1 MNRVAIDV
9 DEVLVNFLYP
19 MAKYHKKVHKLWSK
33 PKYNYVYR
41 QIFDI
46 DETESQKMV
55 REFYKSKDFMELT
68 PITGS
73 QLAMYKLRANAK
85 KMYVLTGRQ
94 EVVRD
99 ETETWIQHYF
109 PGIFDDVILTN
120 SYTPNEIRKIDI
132 CRALNIGLLIDDNIG
147 ICEECIE
154 DGVQALNFIGTGE
167 ETYPWCEESA
177 ISLNG
182 WDSICQSDLSLLNL

>member
-19 MAKYHKKVHKLWSK
+19 MAKHHNKVHKLLSK

-68 PITGS
+68 PIIGS

-154 DGVQALNFIGTGE
+154 DGVQALNFIGNDE
-167 ETYPWCEESA
+167 IYPWCEESA

-182 WDSICQSDLSLLNL
+182 WDSICQSDSSLLNL

>member
-1 MNRVAIDV
+1 MNRVTIDV
-9 DEVLVNFLYP
+9 DEVLVNFLQP
-19 MAKYHKKVHKLWSK
+19 MAKFHYKTIRK
-33 PKYNYVYR
+33 PKYSYVYR

-55 REFYKSKDFMELT
+55 REFYMSKDFMELT
-68 PITGS
+68 PIKKS

-99 ETETWIQHYF
+99 DTETWIQHFF

-132 CRALNIGLLIDDNIG
+132 CRALNIGLLIDDNKG
-147 ICEECIE
+147 ICDECIE
-154 DGVQALNFIGTGE
+154 DGVQALNFIGDGE
-167 ETYPWCEESA
+167 EVYPWCEEST

-182 WDSICQSDLSLLNL
+182 WDSICQSDSSLLNL

>member
-1 MNRVAIDV
+1 MNRIAIDV
-9 DEVLVNFLYP
+9 DEVLVNFLQP
-19 MAKYHKKVHKLWSK
+19 MAKFHHQTIRK
-33 PKYNYVYR
+33 PKYSYVYR

-55 REFYKSKDFMELT
+55 REFYMSKDFMELT
-68 PITGS
+68 PIKGS
-73 QLAMYKLRANAK
+73 QLAMYKLRSNAK

-120 SYTPNEIRKIDI
+120 SYTPNEVRKIDI
-132 CRALNIGLLIDDNIG
+132 CRALNIGLLIDDNKG
-147 ICEECIE
+147 ICDECIE
-154 DGVQALNFIGTGE
+154 DGVQALNYIGE
-167 ETYPWCEESA
+167 DEIYPWCEEST
-177 ISLNG
+177 ISFKG
-182 WDSICQSDLSLLNL
+182 WDSICHSDSSLLNL

>member
-9 DEVLVNFLYP
+9 DEVLVKFLYP
-19 MAKYHKKVHKLWSK
+19 MAKFHYKTIRK
-33 PKYNYVYR
+33 PKYSYVYR

-55 REFYKSKDFMELT
+55 REFYMSKDFMELT
-68 PITGS
+68 PIKNS
-73 QLAMYKLRANAK
+73 QLAMYKLRANTK
-85 KMYVLTGRQ
+85 KMYILTGRQ

-132 CRALNIGLLIDDNIG
+132 CRALNIGLLIDDNKG
-147 ICEECIE
+147 ICDECIE
-154 DGVQALNFIGTGE
+154 DGVKALNFIGDDE
-167 ETYPWCEESA
+167 IYPWCEESD

-182 WDSICQSDLSLLNL
+182 WNSICQSDSLLLNL

>member
-9 DEVLVNFLYP
+9 DEVLVKFLYP
-19 MAKYHKKVHKLWSK
+19 MAKFHYKTIRK
-33 PKYNYVYR
+33 PKYSYVYR

-55 REFYKSKDFMELT
+55 REFYMSKDFMELT
-68 PITGS
+68 PIKNS
-73 QLAMYKLRANAK
+73 QLAMYKLRANAD

-132 CRALNIGLLIDDNIG
+132 CRALNIGLLIDDNKG
-147 ICEECIE
+147 ICDECIE
-154 DGVQALNFIGTGE
+154 DGVKALNFIGDDE
-167 ETYPWCEESA
+167 IYPWCEESA

-182 WDSICQSDLSLLNL
+182 WDSICQSDSSLLNL

>member
-1 MNRVAIDV
+1 
-9 DEVLVNFLYP
+9 
-19 MAKYHKKVHKLWSK
+19 
-33 PKYNYVYR
+33 
-41 QIFDI
+41 
-46 DETESQKMV
+46 MV
-55 REFYKSKDFMELT
+55 REFYMSKDFMELT
-68 PITGS
+68 PIKKS

-99 ETETWIQHYF
+99 DTETWIQHFF

-132 CRALNIGLLIDDNIG
+132 CRALNIGLLIDDNKG
-147 ICEECIE
+147 ICDECIE
-154 DGVQALNFIGTGE
+154 DGVQALNFIGDGE
-167 ETYPWCEESA
+167 EVYPWCEEST

-182 WDSICQSDLSLLNL
+182 WDSICQSDSSLLNL

>member
-1 MNRVAIDV
+1 MNRIAIDV
-9 DEVLVNFLYP
+9 DEVLVNFLQP
-19 MAKYHKKVHKLWSK
+19 MAKFHHQTIRK
-33 PKYNYVYR
+33 PKYSYVYR

-55 REFYKSKDFMELT
+55 REFYMSKDFMELT
-68 PITGS
+68 PIKGS

-94 EVVRD
+94 EVVRE

-132 CRALNIGLLIDDNIG
+132 CRALNMGLLIDDNKG
-147 ICEECIE
+147 ICDECIE
-154 DGVQALNFIGTGE
+154 DGVQALNYIGE
-167 ETYPWCEESA
+167 DEIYPWCEEST
-177 ISLNG
+177 ISFKG
-182 WDSICQSDLSLLNL
+182 WDTICHSDSSLLNL